1 VPAERE
7 KPRGFA
13 RLRGLFLTGLVL
25 ILPLMIT
32 VWLLAVLVRLV
43 EGVSSPVLLA
53 VLRLVRPDFAED
65 PAVVAWVVPILG
77 ILLTFGLVLAVGAL
91 ASNFVGRKVV
101 EEFERLMLRVPLVK
115 GIYGSARQLIDAF
128 GSANAAF
135 RRVVAVEYPRPGVY
149 TIGFLTKSDAQV
161 PREGGAPLR
170 DMSLVFLPTTP
181 NPTSGWLAV
190 VPNEQVVPLDMSI
203 EEGVKLIVSG
213 GLVAPGAP
221 EGARPAQGGPG
232 SRPAASPPGAR

>member
-1 VPAERE
+1 MPADRPR
-7 KPRGFA
+7 PRGFA
-13 RLRGLFLTGLVL
+13 RLRQWFFTGLILVL
-25 ILPLMIT
+25 PMMIT

-53 VLRLVRPDFAED
+53 VLRFAWPVFGHD
-65 PAVVAWVVPILG
+65 PVVVAWVVPILG
-77 ILLTFGLVLAVGAL
+77 VILTFGLILAVGAF

-101 EEFERLMLRVPLVK
+101 EEFERLVLRLPVVK

-128 GSANAAF
+128 SSTNAAF

-149 TIGFLTKSDAQV
+149 TIGFLTRSDTQMA
-161 PREGGAPLR
+161 REGEPPLR
-170 DMSLVFLPTTP
+170 DVSLVFLPTSP

-190 VPNEQVVPLDMSI
+190 VPNAQVVPLDMSI

-213 GLVAPGAP
+213 GLVTPGEPGRAATPPAGVTAPPVGAP
-221 EGARPAQGGPG
+221 
-232 SRPAASPPGAR
+232 

>member
-1 VPAERE
+1 VPADRPR
-7 KPRGFA
+7 PRGFA
-13 RLRGLFLTGLVL
+13 RLRQWFFTGLILVL
-25 ILPLMIT
+25 PAMIT

-53 VLRLVRPDFAED
+53 VLRVVWPGFGHD
-65 PAVVAWVVPILG
+65 PVVVAWVVPILG
-77 ILLTFGLVLAVGAL
+77 VVLTVGLILAVGAF

-101 EEFERLMLRVPLVK
+101 EGFERLVLRLPVVK

-128 GSANAAF
+128 SSTNAAF

-149 TIGFLTKSDAQV
+149 TIGFLTRSDTQM
-161 PREGGAPLR
+161 PREGEPPLR
-170 DMSLVFLPTTP
+170 DVSLVFLPTSP

-190 VPNEQVVPLDMSI
+190 VPNAQVVPLDMSI

-213 GLVAPGAP
+213 GLVTPGEAARGAAPPGGLTAPSVGAP
-221 EGARPAQGGPG
+221 
-232 SRPAASPPGAR
+232 

>member
-1 VPAERE
+1 VPADPAR
-7 KPRGFA
+7 PRGLA
-13 RLRGLFLTGLVL
+13 RLRHWFFTGLILVL
-25 ILPLMIT
+25 PMMIT

-53 VLRLVRPDFAED
+53 VLRIAWPGFGHD
-65 PAVVAWVVPILG
+65 PVVVAWVVPILG
-77 ILLTFGLVLAVGAL
+77 VVVTFALVVAVGAF
-91 ASNFVGRKVV
+91 ASNFIGRQVV
-101 EEFERLMLRVPLVK
+101 EGFDRLMLRLPVVK
-115 GIYGSARQLIDAF
+115 AIYGSARQLIDAF
-128 GSANAAF
+128 SNTNAAF

-161 PREGGAPLR
+161 AREGAAPLR

-190 VPNEQVVPLDMSI
+190 VPNAQVVPLDMSI

-213 GLVAPGAP
+213 GLVMPGADP
-221 EGARPAQGGPG
+221 GRGVTAPARGD
-232 SRPAASPPGAR
+232 AASPGGAS